1 MHSRQ
6 RRPLLSAPNIAVTI
20 SSSGT
25 RPISWRTAP
34 LAVIAAGGL
43 LASGCGL
50 LAGPSRAAIGAPPAV
65 LNAENVSFPSTSG
78 SEIHAWL
85 SRGKLGAGAV
95 LLLHGVASNRTS
107 MRGRAIFLHRMGFTV
122 LAPDFQAH
130 GESPG
135 KHVTYGARESLDAAA
150 AMKYLNANVPGERV
164 GVIGISMGGAA
175 ALLGNG
181 PLPADAFVLE
191 SVYPTIRQAVS
202 NRLDTWLGP
211 LGGVAR
217 LFTSGLIELFKSETG
232 VAEMELQPIAR
243 IGQIHASLLLIT
255 GSADPYTP
263 LAEADSLFAHA
274 QPPKQFWVV
283 CGAGHEDLYAYQ
295 PIEYER
301 RVGGFLVEQLRS
313 SPASGSSVE
322 RREGRARDR

>member
-1 MHSRQ
+1 M
-6 RRPLLSAPNIAVTI
+6 
-20 SSSGT
+20 
-25 RPISWRTAP
+25 
-34 LAVIAAGGL
+34 IAAVGL
-43 LASGCGL
+43 LWAGCVL
-50 LAGPSRAAIGAPPAV
+50 LAGPSRAPIGAPPAA

-78 SEIHAWL
+78 SEIHAWF
-85 SRGKLGAGAV
+85 SRGKPGAGAV
-95 LLLHGVASNRTS
+95 LLLHGVDENRTI
-107 MRGRAIFLHRMGFTV
+107 MGGRAIFLHDLGFTV

-135 KHVTYGARESLDAAA
+135 EHVTYGAREALDAAA
-150 AMKYLNANVPGERV
+150 AMKYLNANTPGERV

-181 PLPADAFVLE
+181 PIAADAFVLE

-217 LFTSGLIELFKSETG
+217 LFTSGLIKLFKSETG
-232 VAEMELQPIAR
+232 VAETELQPIAR
-243 IGQIHASLLLIT
+243 IGQIQAPLLLIN

-274 QPPKQFWVV
+274 RAPKLFWPVR
-283 CGAGHEDLYAYQ
+283 GAGHEDLYAYQ
-295 PIEYER
+295 PAEYER
-301 RVGGFLVEQLRS
+301 RVGGFLIEHLRR
-313 SPASGSSVE
+313 SPGGQQPE
-322 RREGRARDR
+322 TPRKTRA